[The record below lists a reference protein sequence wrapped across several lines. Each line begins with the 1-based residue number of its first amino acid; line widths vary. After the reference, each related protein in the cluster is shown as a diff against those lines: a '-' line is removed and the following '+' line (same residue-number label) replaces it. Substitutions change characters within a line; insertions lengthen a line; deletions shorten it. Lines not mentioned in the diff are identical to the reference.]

1 MWMIRM
7 RRTRAWVISAATSVL
22 IFGSLYLFFFAHRR
36 GGNIYRL
43 VTVPRPVER
52 TNERTLVI
60 AKTQDADTN
69 WVDTLL
75 QEDNL
80 LNSTVYTV
88 DAPNTTA
95 SGTTL
100 TVPMNKGHEVMVYLT
115 YIIEHYFQLSDVTI
129 FMHAD
134 QISWHNND
142 LMNMDSAL
150 MVRRLRNDYVYKN
163 GYTNLRCQHDPGCP
177 AQIRPT
183 LAGGKYNPDVP
194 EAAAIGESW
203 KTLFPE
209 ERMPA
214 VLAQPCCSQFAVSA
228 EVIRRVPLMNYV
240 AYRRWLIE
248 TDLDDNLSGRVWEYL
263 WQWIFTGQAEVCPN
277 EQVCHC
283 EGYGVCLGS
292 EEYEEFFR
300 AQDEVRRLHAEM
312 EHTSLDDK
320 VNSMRNKMAALQQRM
335 DEIKATALTS
345 Q

>member
-7 RRTRAWVISAATSVL
+7 RRVHAWVVSVATSVL

-43 VTVPRPVER
+43 VTVPNPVER
-52 TNERTLVI
+52 MNERTLVV
-60 AKTQDADTN
+60 AKTHGADTS
-69 WVDTLL
+69 WVDTLT
-75 QEDNL
+75 QEGDRL
-80 LNSTVYTV
+80 YSAVYTV
-88 DAPNTTA
+88 DAPNTTDNM
-95 SGTTL
+95 L

-115 YIIEHYFQLSDVTI
+115 YIIDHYFHLRDVTI

-150 MVRRLRNDYVYKN
+150 MVRRLRNDYVYKK
-163 GYTNLRCQHDPGCP
+163 GYTNLRCQHGPGCP
-177 AQIRPT
+177 AQIRLA
-183 LAGGKYNPDVP
+183 LAGGQYNPDVP
-194 EAAAIGESW
+194 EAAVIGESW

-209 ERMPA
+209 EHMPA

-248 TDLDDNLSGRVWEYL
+248 VDLDDNLSGRVWEYL
-263 WQWIFTGQAEVCPN
+263 WQWIFTGQAEVCPD
-277 EQVCHC
+277 ERVCYC
-283 EGYGVCLGS
+283 EGYGVCLRR

-300 AQDEVRRLHAEM
+300 AQDAARKLHAELG
-312 EHTSLDDK
+312 HTSAEDK
-320 VNSMRNKMAALQQRM
+320 ASSMRNTLAALQQRI